1 MTMVMNEITATRFK
15 AHCLALLDEVAESG
29 SELVI
34 TKRGKP
40 VAQLVPVDED
50 VSLIGSIRQMVE
62 DDELIEPIDVEWNAA
77 PPPA

>member
-1 MTMVMNEITATRFK
+1 MVMQHISASRFK
-15 AHCLALLDEVAESG
+15 AQCLAILDEVAEAG

-50 VSLIGSIRQMVE
+50 ASLIGSVE
-62 DDELIEPIDVEWNAA
+62 QLVGDDELAEPIEGEWDATV
-77 PPPA
+77 PPAD